1 MLVRLLCAPHNFI
14 GSAHCRQVTMT
25 ITVELLDALLSSG
38 PSRQQAEA
46 HFQSQPLVERIQGL
60 LNVLYSPGIQEGHLH
75 LATVLLRRDISSLG
89 LQQTPP
95 DLLQNLVQPLL
106 LLFEKLTSA
115 LCRRQVG
122 FCLAEVCNSLS
133 LSPDGQ
139 AVVETVLTTIIPK
152 VRYVSSSLAAL

>member
-1 MLVRLLCAPHNFI
+1 
-14 GSAHCRQVTMT
+14 MT

-60 LNVLYSPGIQEGHLH
+60 LNVLFSPDIQEGQLH

-89 LQQTPP
+89 LQQSSP
-95 DLLQNLVQPLL
+95 DLLQKLVQPLL
-106 LLFEKLTSA
+106 LLFEKLSSA

-133 LSPDGQ
+133 LSPDAGQ

-152 VRYVSSSLAAL
+152 VRFHVSTSFAAL